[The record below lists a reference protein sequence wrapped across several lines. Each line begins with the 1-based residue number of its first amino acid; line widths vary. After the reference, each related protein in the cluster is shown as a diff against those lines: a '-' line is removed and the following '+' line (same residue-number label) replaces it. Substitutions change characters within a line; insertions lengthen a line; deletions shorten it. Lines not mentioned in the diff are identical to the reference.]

1 MGISSLII
9 FFNNEFVINFFMQ
22 SKDDLTVIDQGITY
36 LNYILYSMPLMGM
49 FSIFQGIFQG
59 FPYTFSQYC

>member
-1 MGISSLII
+1 
-9 FFNNEFVINFFMQ
+9 MQ